1 MSKSI
6 KTTFFPLAAIAALA
20 LTPRDADACTRCVYL
35 GPDGGVIVARSMD
48 WMEDTRSNLYAFPR
62 GMKREGAAGPNSLAW
77 TSRYG
82 SVVGTIYDV
91 ASVDGLNERGLVANV
106 LYLAESDYGKPDG
119 SRPSLCIS
127 LWGQYALDR
136 FATVAE
142 AVEEL
147 GKEPFTIVAPAL
159 PDGTPAQGHLA
170 LTDPTGDTAVFEYVG
185 GKLTIHRDR
194 KYTVMTN
201 SPTFDKQLAIAEYW
215 DEIGGEAM
223 LPGTHRAAD
232 RFVRAS
238 SFMKSIPAIPDEAR
252 AIATMFSVIR
262 GVSVP
267 LGIVTPGKPNIAS
280 TVWRSII
287 DAKSRT
293 LYFDSA
299 TSPTVFWVS
308 LPALD
313 FSEGAPV
320 KKLALS
326 GGETYSGDA
335 SAAFRPSEPFR
346 PLSGASAGEATVVV
360 KPPQP

>member
-1 MSKSI
+1 MSK
-6 KTTFFPLAAIAALA
+6 TRMLLPLAAAAAL
-20 LTPRDADACTRCVYL
+20 LGPSPRDADACTRCVYL

-62 GMKREGAAGPNSLAW
+62 GMKRDGAAGPNSLAW
-77 TSRYG
+77 TSKYG

-91 ASVDGLNERGLVANV
+91 ASVDGMNEKGLVANV

-119 SRPSLCIS
+119 SRPTLCIS
-127 LWGQYALDR
+127 LWGQYVLDR

-142 AVEEL
+142 AVEAL
-147 GKEPFTIVAPAL
+147 RAEPFTIVAPTL
-159 PDGTPAQGHLA
+159 PNGSPATGHLA
-170 LTDPTGDTAVFEYVG
+170 ITDPTGDTAVFEYVD
-185 GKLTIHRDR
+185 GKLTIHHDR

-201 SPTFDKQLAIAEYW
+201 SPTFDKQLAINGYW
-215 DEIGGEAM
+215 DEIGGESM

-232 RFVRAS
+232 RFVRAAY
-238 SFMKSIPAIPDEAR
+238 FMKSIPETSDERR

-267 LGIVTPGKPNIAS
+267 LGIATPGKPNIAS

-287 DAKSRT
+287 DAKDRVI
-293 LYFDSA
+293 YFDSA
-299 TSPTVFWVS
+299 TSPTVCWIS
-308 LPALD
+308 LAALD

-326 GGETYSGDA
+326 GGETYSGAAAA
-335 SAAFRPSEPFR
+335 SFRPSEPFT
-346 PLSGASAGEATVVV
+346 PLPGKAD
-360 KPPQP
+360 

>member
-1 MSKSI
+1 MR
-6 KTTFFPLAAIAALA
+6 KTTFLTLAAAAAL
-20 LTPRDADACTRCVYL
+20 LGLSPRDADACTRCVYL

-48 WMEDTRSNLYAFPR
+48 WMEDTRSNLYVFPR
-62 GMKREGAAGPNSLAW
+62 GMKRDGAAGPGSLAW
-77 TSRYG
+77 TSKYG
-82 SVVGTIYDV
+82 SVGGTIYDV
-91 ASVDGLNERGLVANV
+91 ASVDGMNEQGLVANV

-119 SRPSLCIS
+119 SKPVLCIS
-127 LWGQYALDR
+127 LWAQYVLDR

-142 AVEEL
+142 AVEAL
-147 GKEPFTIVAPAL
+147 RAEPFTIVAPTL
-159 PDGTPAQGHLA
+159 PNGSPATGHLA
-170 LTDPTGDTAVFEYVG
+170 ITDPTGDTAVFEYVG
-185 GKLTIHRDR
+185 GKLVIHHDR

-201 SPTFDKQLAIAEYW
+201 SPTFDRQLAINEYW

-238 SFMKSIPAIPDEAR
+238 YFMKSIPDISDEAR

-267 LGIVTPGKPNIAS
+267 LGIATPGKPNIAS

-287 DAKSRT
+287 DAKHRT
-293 LYFDSA
+293 IYFDSA
-299 TSPTVFWVS
+299 TSPTVCWVS

-313 FSEGAPV
+313 FSEGTPV

-326 GGETYSGDA
+326 GGETYSGEA
-335 SAAFRPSEPFR
+335 SAAFKPSEPFR
-346 PLSGASAGEATVVV
+346 PLSGAE
-360 KPPQP
+360 